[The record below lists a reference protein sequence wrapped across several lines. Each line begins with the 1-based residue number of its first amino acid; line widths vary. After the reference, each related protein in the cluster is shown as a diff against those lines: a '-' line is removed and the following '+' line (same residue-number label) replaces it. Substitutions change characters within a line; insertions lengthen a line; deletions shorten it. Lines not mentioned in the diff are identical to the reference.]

1 MWIEYLV
8 KTKFQYGPQST
19 EYIYKI
25 NRDECKAE
33 INRLHNKM
41 QYDTLLHKK

>member
-19 EYIYKI
+19 YIYKI

-41 QYDTLLHKK
+41 QYDTLLHKNR